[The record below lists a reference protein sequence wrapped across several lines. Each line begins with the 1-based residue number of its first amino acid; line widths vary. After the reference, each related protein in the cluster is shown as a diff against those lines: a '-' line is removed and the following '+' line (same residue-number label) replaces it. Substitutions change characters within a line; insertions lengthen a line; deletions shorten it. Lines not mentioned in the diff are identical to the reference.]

1 MDIVVS
7 GSALLLRDPNRTK
20 FHLWFVLTDPEGVDG
35 LMVAVMVCT
44 MKVFA
49 DETVVLEPGDHPFIK
64 HRSCVAYSSA
74 KYVKRSRIEVA
85 LRDRHCFLKESM
97 AEELKA
103 AAERDGDPGLI
114 DKIADERVATTVEE
128 LLLFKIILKMLN
140 TVDGGNKR

>member
-1 MDIVVS
+1 MEIVGS
-7 GSALLLRDPNRTK
+7 GSAFLLRDPNRTK

-64 HRSCVAYSSA
+64 HQSCVAYSSA
-74 KYVKRSRIEVA
+74 KYVKKSRIEVA

-97 AEELKA
+97 PSPLLRRVRDGLLTSPFTIHAIRDYC
-103 AAERDGDPGLI
+103 AER
-114 DKIADERVATTVEE
+114 
-128 LLLFKIILKMLN
+128 F
-140 TVDGGNKR
+140 